1 MRRRYAN
8 EIETVRLSSNEGKNM
23 KGARQRIPVRSK
35 RLQLTLLASAFYA
48 AFTLR
53 SAAAQTLP
61 GLNRVP
67 PASNASD
74 SALSSNA
81 ASASAPVKPAARRHF
96 DGQFMRAQHRTG
108 GKSASGVDRD
118 PHPPAQVIPTMQP
131 ILPFDQQP
139 SARPPRHEV
148 MTPDERRLLRQHIEE
163 AVRDLYKR

>member
-53 SAAAQTLP
+53 SAAAQAPP
-61 GLNRVP
+61 GFNRVA

-74 SALSSNA
+74 TALSSHA
-81 ASASAPVKPAARRHF
+81 ASAPSPVKPAARRHF

-108 GKSASGVDRD
+108 KTASGVDRD